1 MRDMKVNIIF
11 ICGSAEPGKDGVC
24 DYTRRLCGEL
34 IRTGHDA
41 QIIALCDQ
49 EATSFISEN
58 QKVEGTEVVVHRIP
72 KSTTFNQRL
81 IWSQEIINT
90 VQPDWISLQFVPYS
104 FNPKGLPFWLRSFLK
119 KLKGNYKWHIMF
131 HELWLGIDIESSF
144 RHKCIGK
151 LQQLIVKKLVHN
163 INPYLIN
170 TQNKLYQFFLQSHN
184 IIAEVLPICGNIPLT
199 AIKKEANKCI
209 QFVLFGT
216 IHPGAPFKDFV
227 NDLLLAT
234 STFKK
239 PIKFV
244 FIGKNGTEL
253 STFTAILENHKIG
266 YEVLGVQ
273 SEDVISQ
280 VLVNSDFGISTTPYF
295 QTEKSGVY
303 AAYREHQIN
312 TICVSREWTPTK
324 GQYTIP
330 QIIKY
335 EKNNLNLIPMNVKL
349 VDLNSIANQFINS
362 ISTL

>member
-1 MRDMKVNIIF
+1 MKILF
-11 ICGSAEPGKDGVC
+11 ICGSAEPGKDGVG

-34 IRTGHDA
+34 IRVGHMA
-41 QIIALCDQ
+41 QIVSLCDKKTTTFTNQNQ
-49 EATSFISEN
+49 EVEEV
-58 QKVEGTEVVVHRIP
+58 KVTVYRIP
-72 KSTTFNQRL
+72 SSSSKHQRL
-81 IWSQEIINT
+81 LWSQEILNK
-90 VQPDWISLQFVPYS
+90 VQPDWVSLQFVPYS
-104 FNPKGLPFWLRSFLK
+104 FNPKGLPFWLPSFLK
-119 KLKGNYKWHIMF
+119 TLKGNHKWHIMF

-151 LQQLIVKKLVHN
+151 LQQLIVKKLVHK